1 MNFSLPPPSFRRGA
15 SSDPSYSRTAGAKR
29 GIIKPIEIA
38 TRHNRMPHYVP
49 TNSDALTLLQTV
61 FGYDVFRPYQ
71 GEIIDHLCDGGDAL
85 VLMPTGGGKSLCYQ
99 IPAMVRQGT
108 GIVVSPLIALM
119 QDQVDALRQNG
130 VRAAFLNS
138 SLAAAEAREVEAA
151 LLSGE
156 LDILYVA
163 PERLMLPRTL
173 ELLAQARLSLFAI
186 DEAHCVSQW
195 GHDFRP
201 EYIQLSVLHERFPM
215 VPRVALTATA
225 DAPTRREIVTRLG
238 LQEARQFISGFDRPN
253 IRYRISES
261 SGNAREQLLRFI
273 RTEHDGET
281 GIVYCLSRKR
291 VDEVA
296 AWLEGKGLKAL
307 PYHAGLPAET
317 RQRHQQRFLRE
328 EGVIIVAT
336 IAFGMGIDK
345 PDVRFVAHLNLPK
358 SIEAYYQET
367 GRAGRDSLPADAWMV
382 YGLQDVITLR
392 QMQESSEADESHKRV
407 ERHKLDA
414 MLGLC
419 ELTGCRRQALLRYF
433 DDTLPTP
440 CGNCDN
446 CLEPPETW
454 DATVAAQ
461 KALSCVHRTGQR
473 FGVSYLVDVL
483 LGKEHERIRR
493 FGHDVVSTFGIGSEL
508 NQAQWRD
515 LYRQLIAHGL
525 LAVDLEGYGG
535 LHLTEASRPVLRGET
550 KLRLRKQV
558 KPNRSERRERKGGR
572 QVEEAQRILW
582 EALRVTR
589 QAIAEEQGIPA
600 YMIFHDA
607 TLMAMIEQRPE
618 TLVQMGGISGIGERK
633 LEAYG
638 EAFLEVIQTHGTD
651 SGNSTTDTAE
661 ETLQLFRL
669 GMDAEAIAH
678 QRGLKATTVYSHLA
692 EAITHGNV
700 SLQEVVSLPE
710 EEITA
715 IRFAF
720 DQHFEDKRLKPV
732 FEALGGEYPYEVLRC
747 VRAALERG

>member
-1 MNFSLPPPSFRRGA
+1 MFRYEPA
-15 SSDPSYSRTAGAKR
+15 HP
-29 GIIKPIEIA
+29 E
-38 TRHNRMPHYVP
+38 
-49 TNSDALTLLQTV
+49 ALSLLQTV
-61 FGYDVFRPYQ
+61 FGYDVFRPGQ
-71 GEIIDHLCDGGDAL
+71 GEIVDHLCAGGDAL

-99 IPAMVRQGT
+99 IPALVRPGT

-119 QDQVDALRQNG
+119 QDQVDALCQNG

-138 SLAAAEAREVEAA
+138 SLSAVEAREVEAA
-151 LLSGE
+151 LLDGG
-156 LDILYVA
+156 LDLLYVA

-201 EYIQLSVLHERFPM
+201 EYIQLSVLHERFPT

-225 DAPTRREIVTRLG
+225 DAPTRREIIARLA
-238 LQEARQFISGFDRPN
+238 LDEARQFISGFDRPN

-261 SGNAREQLLRFI
+261 GGNAREQLLRFI
-273 RTEHDGET
+273 RNEHDGEA

-291 VDEVA
+291 VEEVA

-317 RQRHQQRFLRE
+317 RQRNQQRFLRE

-367 GRAGRDSLPADAWMV
+367 GRAGRDGLPADAWMA

-392 QMQESSEADESHKRV
+392 QMQEASEADENHKRI

-419 ELTGCRRQALLRYF
+419 ELTSCRRQALLRYF
-433 DDTLPTP
+433 ADELPEP

-493 FGHDVVSTFGIGSEL
+493 FGHDAISTFGIGAEL
-508 NQAQWRD
+508 NQSQWRD

-535 LHLTEASRPVLRGET
+535 LHLTEASRPVLRGE
-550 KLRLRKQV
+550 KQLMLRKQV
-558 KPNRSERRERKGGR
+558 KRSRSERRERKGGR
-572 QVEEAQRILW
+572 TVDEAQRKLW
-582 EALRVTR
+582 EALRATR
-589 QAIAEEQGIPA
+589 QALAEEQGIPA

-618 TLVQMGGISGIGERK
+618 TLAQMGTISGIGERK

-638 EAFLEVIQTHGTD
+638 EAFLEVLQAHSED
-651 SGNSTTDTAE
+651 SDDALPDTAE

-669 GMDAEAIAH
+669 GMDVEAIAR
-678 QRGLKATTVYSHLA
+678 QRSLKPTTVYSHLVQ
-692 EAITHGNV
+692 AIAQGDV
-700 SLQEVVSLPE
+700 PLQEVVALSDE
-710 EEITA
+710 AMSA
-715 IRFAF
+715 ISFAF
-720 DQHFEDKRLKPV
+720 EHHGEGTRLKPV
-732 FEALGGEYPYEVLRC
+732 YEALGGEYPYEILRC
-747 VRAALERG
+747 FRAALERS

>member
-1 MNFSLPPPSFRRGA
+1 M
-15 SSDPSYSRTAGAKR
+15 SRYEPAH
-29 GIIKPIEIA
+29 PE
-38 TRHNRMPHYVP
+38 
-49 TNSDALTLLQTV
+49 ALSLLQTV
-61 FGYDVFRPYQ
+61 FGYDVFRPGQ
-71 GEIIDHLCDGGDAL
+71 GEIVDHLCAGGDAL

-99 IPAMVRQGT
+99 IPALVRPGT

-138 SLAAAEAREVEAA
+138 SLSAVEAREVEAA
-151 LLSGE
+151 LLDGG
-156 LDILYVA
+156 LDLLYVA

-201 EYIQLSVLHERFPM
+201 EYIQLSVLHERFPA

-225 DAPTRREIVTRLG
+225 DAPTRREIIARLA
-238 LQEARQFISGFDRPN
+238 LDEARQFISGFDRPN

-261 SGNAREQLLRFI
+261 GGNAREQLLRFI
-273 RTEHDGET
+273 RNEHDGEA

-291 VDEVA
+291 VEEVA

-317 RQRHQQRFLRE
+317 RQRNQQRFLRE

-367 GRAGRDSLPADAWMV
+367 GRAGRDGLPADAWMA

-392 QMQESSEADESHKRV
+392 QMQEASEADENHKRI

-419 ELTGCRRQALLRYF
+419 ELTSCRRQALLRYF
-433 DDTLPTP
+433 ADELPEP

-493 FGHDVVSTFGIGSEL
+493 FGHDAISTFGIGAEL
-508 NQAQWRD
+508 NQSQWRD

-535 LHLTEASRPVLRGET
+535 LHLTEASRPVLRGE
-550 KLRLRKQV
+550 KQLMLRKQV
-558 KPNRSERRERKGGR
+558 KRSRSERRERKGGR
-572 QVEEAQRILW
+572 TVDEAQRNLW
-582 EALRVTR
+582 EALRAIR
-589 QAIAEEQGIPA
+589 QRLAEEQGIPA

-618 TLVQMGGISGIGERK
+618 TLAQMGTISGIGERK

-638 EAFLEVIQTHGTD
+638 EAFLEVLQAHSED
-651 SGNSTTDTAE
+651 SDDALPDTAE

-669 GMDAEAIAH
+669 GMDVEAIAC
-678 QRGLKATTVYSHLA
+678 QRSLKPTTVYSHLVQ
-692 EAITHGNV
+692 AIAQGDV
-700 SLQEVVSLPE
+700 PLQEVVALSDE
-710 EEITA
+710 AMSA
-715 IRFAF
+715 ISFAF
-720 DQHFEDKRLKPV
+720 EHHGEGTRLKPV
-732 FEALGGEYPYEVLRC
+732 YEALGGEYPYEVLRC
-747 VRAALERG
+747 FRAALERS